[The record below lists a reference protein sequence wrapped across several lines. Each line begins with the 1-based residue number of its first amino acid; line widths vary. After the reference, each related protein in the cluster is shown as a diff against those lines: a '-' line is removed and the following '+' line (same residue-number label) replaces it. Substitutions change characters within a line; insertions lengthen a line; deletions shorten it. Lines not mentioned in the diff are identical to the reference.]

1 MEHDIFFLHFFPAA
15 ASKMNYQ
22 SYYVVILELICP
34 LTTKVKSVEKDT
46 LVVYSLAELM
56 SAFAK
61 IDWGKIQVVGLEKKN
76 SCTVFENYLKSHI
89 SKYSNNK
96 KCISV
101 ILMKLLCEFK

>member
-1 MEHDIFFLHFFPAA
+1 MTYFSYIFSPA

-61 IDWGKIQVVGLEKKN
+61 IDWGKIQVFGLEKK
-76 SCTVFENYLKSHI
+76 SCTVFENYLKSL
-89 SKYSNNK
+89 
-96 KCISV
+96 
-101 ILMKLLCEFK
+101 ILKSILRF

>member
-46 LVVYSLAELM
+46 LVAYSLAELM

-61 IDWGKIQVVGLEKKN
+61 IDWGKIQVFGLEKKILAQ
-76 SCTVFENYLKSHI
+76 CLKI
-89 SKYSNNK
+89 T
-96 KCISV
+96 
-101 ILMKLLCEFK
+101 

>member
-1 MEHDIFFLHFFPAA
+1 MTYFSYIFSPA

-34 LTTKVKSVEKDT
+34 LKSVEKDT

-61 IDWGKIQVVGLEKKN
+61 IDWGKIQVFGLEKKI
-76 SCTVFENYLKSHI
+76 LH
-89 SKYSNNK
+89 
-96 KCISV
+96 SV
-101 ILMKLLCEFK
+101 